1 MNAENMGATWWG
13 SGSRWKS
20 TYCKRVVVEIVAQAA
35 AESMTMTAVVNERLK
50 EKEKP
55 NYK

>member
-1 MNAENMGATWWG
+1 M
-13 SGSRWKS
+13 
-20 TYCKRVVVEIVAQAA
+20 VEIVAQAA
-35 AESMTMTAVVNERLK
+35 AESMTAVVNERLK